1 MSVPPFN
8 TWLLPLLK
16 RLADGQTRPLSG
28 LAQQL
33 ADDLGLSPEDR
44 AQMLSSGQLTYQNRI
59 GWARTYLKK
68 AGLLES
74 PSRGTARITGRG
86 RQVLAENRP
95 AIDVKYLY
103 RFPEFVAFHT
113 PAVDESKTAPDTVAD
128 AATVESPEDTLERV
142 SLQLRQNLASE
153 LLEKIKASPPDLFE
167 RLVVDLLLSMGYG
180 GSRQDAGEVLGK
192 SGDGGLDGVIKEDRL
207 GLDAIYVQAKR
218 WDSVVGRPVVQ
229 AFAGS
234 LEGVRAR
241 KGVLITTSTFSP
253 EAYVYVRQ
261 IEKKIVLLDGN
272 ELADLMIEHNLAVSV
287 DATYV
292 VKRLD
297 NDYFET

>member
-8 TWLLPLLK
+8 AWLFPLLK
-16 RLADGQTRPLSG
+16 RLADGETHSLSS

-33 ADDLGLSPEDR
+33 ADDLALSSEDR
-44 AQMLSSGQLTYQNRI
+44 AQMLSSGQSTYQNRV

-68 AGLLES
+68 AGLLEA
-74 PSRGTARITGRG
+74 PSRGTARITPRG
-86 RQVLAENRP
+86 REVIAENP
-95 AIDVKYLY
+95 PTIDVKYLY

-113 PAVDESKTAPDTVAD
+113 PADESKPVPDT
-128 AATVESPEDTLERV
+128 ATIESPEDTLERV
-142 SLQLRQNLASE
+142 SLQLRQNLATE
-153 LLEKIKASPPDLFE
+153 LLDRIKVAPPELFE
-167 RLVVDLLLSMGYG
+167 RLVLDLLLSMGYG

-207 GLDAIYVQAKR
+207 GLDAIYIQAKR
-218 WDSVVGRPVVQ
+218 WDNVVGRPVVQ

-241 KGVLITTSTFSP
+241 KGVLITTSSFSG
-253 EAYVYVRQ
+253 EARSYVKQ
-261 IEKKIVLLDGN
+261 IEKRIVLIDGN
-272 ELADLMIEHNLAVSV
+272 ELAELMIEHNLAVST
-287 DATYV
+287 DV
-292 VKRLD
+292 VYEVKKLD